1 MFERGSNSANRRSN
15 DLRVFS
21 CAMDAYLCSFILLLV
36 SFKYPFTCSLL
47 FSLKSS
53 FR

>member
-1 MFERGSNSANRRSN
+1 MN
-15 DLRVFS
+15 
-21 CAMDAYLCSFILLLV
+21 AYLCNFILLLV
-36 SFKYPFTCSLL
+36 SFQYPFTCPFTCSLL